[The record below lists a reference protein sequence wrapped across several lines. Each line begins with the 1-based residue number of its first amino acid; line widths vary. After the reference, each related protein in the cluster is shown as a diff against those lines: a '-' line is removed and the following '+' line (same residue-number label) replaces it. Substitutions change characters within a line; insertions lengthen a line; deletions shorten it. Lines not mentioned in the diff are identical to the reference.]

1 MNIKFYYR
9 TIMITIIS
17 FMIVGS
23 ALVLSASSLFSLL
36 KFDSYYHL
44 FISHIVKVIL
54 AVGALCVFALI
65 PYDVYKDHTKK
76 AIFVVVG
83 LLILTLFI
91 APSVKGAGR
100 WINLRV
106 FSFQPAEIAKFVLI
120 MHLAYLIESKGED
133 IRNYKKGFIYALIW
147 VFIIAALIVIQP
159 NVSTS
164 VIIIIVSF
172 TMLFVGKAKLLHIA
186 STLIVV
192 GFVAGVV
199 AWNMPHSH
207 KRIEAFINSHETGQ
221 QINTQVLQAKIAL
234 GSGGI
239 LGRGIGHSRQ
249 SDLFLPESYSDFIF
263 SILGEEVGFIG
274 AAAVIVFYLVIFVF
288 GVLIAKKAK
297 DKFGQLLAFGISF
310 MIILSAFINAAVVT
324 GLFPTTGIPLPFISY
339 GGTSIIFTC
348 AAAGIII
355 NIGMVTY
362 KDSVKRASVKHK

>member
-1 MNIKFYYR
+1 MSIRLLYR
-9 TIMITIIS
+9 TIIVTVVS
-17 FMIVGS
+17 FMILGS

-36 KFDSYYHL
+36 RFDSYYHL
-44 FISHIVKVIL
+44 FISHIAKVVL
-54 AVGALCVFALI
+54 AIGAMGIFSIV
-65 PYDVYKDHTKK
+65 PYDVYKEHTKK
-76 AIFVVVG
+76 AIIAVVG
-83 LLILTLFI
+83 LLVLTLFI
-91 APSVKGAGR
+91 APSIKGAGR
-100 WINLRV
+100 WINLYL

-133 IRNYKKGFIYALIW
+133 IRNFKKGFIFALIW
-147 VFIIAALIVIQP
+147 IFVVAALIVIQP

-164 VIIIIVSF
+164 VIIIMVSF
-172 TMLFVGKAKLLHIA
+172 TLLFVGKAKILHIA
-186 STLIVV
+186 STLLVV

-221 QINTQVLQAKIAL
+221 QLNTQVLQAKIAL

-239 LGRGIGHSRQ
+239 IGRGIGHSRQ

-263 SILGEEVGFIG
+263 SILGEEAGFVGTT
-274 AAAVIVFYLVIFVF
+274 AVIVFYLLIFVF

-324 GLFPTTGIPLPFISY
+324 GIFPTTGIPLPFISY

-355 NIGMVTY
+355 NIGMVTH
-362 KDSVKRASVKHK
+362 KESLKRAAVKHK

>member
-1 MNIKFYYR
+1 MSIKFLYR
-9 TIMITIIS
+9 TIIVTIIS
-17 FMIVGS
+17 FMILGS
-23 ALVLSASSLFSLL
+23 ALVLSASSVFSLL

-44 FISHIVKVIL
+44 FISHIAKVIL
-54 AVGALCVFALI
+54 AVGALGLFSVI
-65 PYDVYKDHTKK
+65 PYDVYKEHSKK
-76 AIFVVVG
+76 AVVAVVV

-91 APSVKGAGR
+91 APNIKGAGR
-100 WINLRV
+100 WINLYL

-120 MHLAYLIESKGED
+120 MHLAFLIESKGDD
-133 IRNYKKGFIYALIW
+133 IRNYKKGFMFTLFWIFA
-147 VFIIAALIVIQP
+147 IAALILIQP

-164 VIIIIVSF
+164 VIIILVSF
-172 TMLFVGKAKLLHIA
+172 TLLFIGGAKVTHIV
-186 STLIVV
+186 STLLVV

-221 QINTQVLQAKIAL
+221 QINTQVLQAKIGL

-239 LGRGIGHSRQ
+239 IGRGFGHSRQ

-263 SILGEEVGFIG
+263 SILGEEAGFVGTTS
-274 AAAVIVFYLVIFVF
+274 VILFYLVIFVF

-297 DKFGQLLAFGISF
+297 DKFGQLLGFGISF
-310 MIILSAFINAAVVT
+310 IIILSAFINAAVVT

-355 NIGMVTY
+355 NIGIVTY
-362 KDSVKRASVKHK
+362 KESLKKAPVKK